1 MDRIRKIQEAKD
13 QLTTV
18 FVPEKER
25 VEKLRLILEA
35 EQNRKVTYD
44 EAYEVGRELI
54 SFYQCLAG
62 NKRITKGGLEELE
75 NS

>member
-1 MDRIRKIQEAKD
+1 MDRIKRIQEAKT
-13 QLTTV
+13 QLESV

-25 VEKLRLILEA
+25 VEQLRLILEA
-35 EQNRKVTYD
+35 EQKRKVTYE

-62 NKRITKGGLEELE
+62 NKRITKGGLEQLKD
-75 NS
+75 S